1 MHAQTR
7 AIRAGRADNQNA
19 LAPILWATSTFTADT
34 VSEAHDMAIDTH
46 SSRFYTRYGNP
57 TVKAFED
64 AIADLE
70 GTESARAFASGM
82 GALSA
87 IVLGLCSSGD
97 HIVAQRQLYAGTQ
110 LLLQTVCPR
119 FGIGVTFVDG
129 TKPGAF
135 AEAVLPG
142 RTVLVMAE
150 TPANPKLAVV
160 DLAAVG
166 AIAGPM
172 TVVDSTFATPLAQ
185 RPAEFGVDLVVHSA
199 TKAIAGHNDAT
210 IGVVAGSE
218 ELLGWLWNYAVLH
231 GAVASP
237 FDALNALR
245 GVRTLAVRLR
255 QQTET
260 ATALAGALEG
270 HPMVEAVHY
279 PGLAVASP
287 ARAGRQADGPARRS
301 GLLRP
306 QRRPR
311 SRPGFRRGGPC
322 RATGHL
328 AGRAGEHRHPSG
340 VDHPCEPAAGGARG
354 GVHRPGDGEVLGRA
368 RAHRRRGGRRDRGAG
383 PRPGNRWWRGPVA
396 SGVVRLS
403 RAWFAAPLVAVAL
416 FVVSAASASAADEGD
431 SPMVVS
437 ADQSGSLGLVSTAQS
452 DVEADVEGRSGS
464 ALGRPREQRAGG
476 RGCDRAVVDRRGH
489 DGDAGDLPVAHE
501 PAPPAAAGPPPL
513 DAVCTTQRAKSP
525 RTGLRRRGPLRRD
538 LLRRGLRR
546 RGPLRRDLRRRG
558 LRRRGL
564 RRRDL
569 RRRGLPRKRPSRPR
583 TNRGSVRSRLW
594 ACPTVST

>member
-1 MHAQTR
+1 MPESAGGGPGDASGGGMGDRQTGGGSGDASGGGMGDRPTGGGSGDRPTGGLHAQTR

-110 LLLQTVCPR
+110 LLLQTACPR

-279 PGLAVASP
+279 PGLPSHPQHELA
-287 ARAGRQADGPARRS
+287 ARQMDLPGGLVSFDLS
-301 GLLRP
+301 G
-306 QRRPR
+306 
-311 SRPGFRRGGPC
+311 
-322 RATGHL
+322 GHE
-328 AGRAGEHRHPSG
+328 AGRAFVEEVRVVQLATSLGGPESIVTHPASTTHVSLLPEELEAVCIGQGTVRFSAGLEHTDDVVADVIGALDRVQG
-340 VDHPCEPAAGGARG
+340 IVGGA
-354 GVHRPGDGEVLGRA
+354 A
-368 RAHRRRGGRRDRGAG
+368 R
-383 PRPGNRWWRGPVA
+383 
-396 SGVVRLS
+396 
-403 RAWFAAPLVAVAL
+403 
-416 FVVSAASASAADEGD
+416 
-431 SPMVVS
+431 
-437 ADQSGSLGLVSTAQS
+437 
-452 DVEADVEGRSGS
+452 
-464 ALGRPREQRAGG
+464 
-476 RGCDRAVVDRRGH
+476 
-489 DGDAGDLPVAHE
+489 
-501 PAPPAAAGPPPL
+501 
-513 DAVCTTQRAKSP
+513 
-525 RTGLRRRGPLRRD
+525 
-538 LLRRGLRR
+538 
-546 RGPLRRDLRRRG
+546 
-558 LRRRGL
+558 
-564 RRRDL
+564 
-569 RRRGLPRKRPSRPR
+569 
-583 TNRGSVRSRLW
+583 
-594 ACPTVST
+594 